1 MENNKKFTT
10 LAVVLSVFFALVAGA
25 CGGYY
30 YGNNKGVTEGIAA
43 GKTAGI
49 AEGRAAL
56 LAKQTKEAE
65 ENLKAVQ
72 EAANPFAEQKNAV
85 NPFQNA
91 YANPFGE

>member
-10 LAVVLSVFFALVAGA
+10 LAVVMSAFFALAVGI

-30 YGNNKGVTEGIAA
+30 YGNNKGVADGISA
-43 GKTAGI
+43 GKAAGI
-49 AEGRAAL
+49 AEGQAAL
-56 LAKQTKEAE
+56 LVKQTKEAE
-65 ENLKAVQ
+65 ENLKTVQ

-91 YANPFGE
+91 YVNPFGE